1 MAYTEIDGGIKIRK
15 VEDLIDLPQ
24 TILVNEFT
32 EKSAKAFREEFTKA
46 VNTKQKIIPIVI
58 DSYGGQVY
66 SLLSMIAV
74 IKASPVP
81 VATIGSSKMMS
92 AGSIL
97 LSCGTEGHRYA
108 DPLSTMMIHS
118 VSSWTMGK
126 ITDLK
131 ADVREAER
139 LNDTIF
145 KIMAQNIG
153 KPEDYF
159 FKLIDEHKQ
168 ADLYL
173 NPDEMKAHNIV
184 NHIRIPSFKVKVG
197 VDISFA

>member
-1 MAYTEIDGGIKIRK
+1 MLYTEIDSRLK
-15 VEDLIDLPQ
+15 VKKTEELIDLPH

-32 EKSAKAFREEFTKA
+32 EKSAKAFREEFAKA
-46 VNTKQKIIPIVI
+46 VNTGQKIIPIVI
-58 DSYGGQVY
+58 DSFGGTVY
-66 SLLSMIAV
+66 SLLSMMAV

-81 VATIGSSKMMS
+81 VATIGTSKMMS

-145 KIMAQNIG
+145 KMMAQNIG

-173 NPDEMKAHNIV
+173 NPDEMKTHNIV
-184 NHIRIPSFKVKVG
+184 NHIRVPSFKVKVG